1 MIDLH
6 LHSTASDGS
15 LPPALLVR
23 RAKEGRLAAMA
34 LTDHDTLDGL
44 PEAMAAGEDLGIEVL
59 PGVEISL
66 DHGPGTFHMIGLLF
80 DPADAALGAALRR
93 VRGGREERN
102 RRLVERLAELGVPV
116 DMEEVVAYAGG
127 DVVAR
132 PHFAQA
138 LVARGYVGTVKEA
151 FDRWLGKGTPGY
163 VERERLEV
171 EEAIDLVHGAGGVT
185 VLCHP
190 TTLNL
195 DPGPGAEPDGD
206 LVPFVADLAAKGLD
220 AIEVRYSEHDAKQEA
235 VFRAV
240 AERTGL
246 LESGGSDFHGHTKK
260 DIRLGVGRGNLN
272 IPYEVLDHLRERAES
287 IRRRLLP

>member
-1 MIDLH
+1 
-6 LHSTASDGS
+6 
-15 LPPALLVR
+15 
-23 RAKEGRLAAMA
+23 MA

-44 PEAMAAGEDLGIEVL
+44 PEATAAGEEHGIEVL

-80 DPADAALGAALRR
+80 DPFDAALAAALSR

-102 RRLVERLAELGVPV
+102 RKLIDRLAELEVPV

-138 LVARGYVGTVKEA
+138 LVARRYVATVKEA
-151 FDRWLGKGTPGY
+151 FDRYLGKGTPGY
-163 VERERLEV
+163 VERDRLGV
-171 EEAIDLVHGAGGVT
+171 REAIDVVHGAGGVT

-190 TTLNL
+190 STLNL
-195 DPGPGAEPDGD
+195 DAGPGPEPGGE
-206 LVPFVADLAAKGLD
+206 LVEFVAGLAAKGLD
-220 AIEVRYSEHDAKQEA
+220 AIEVRYSEHDARQEA
-235 VFRAV
+235 LFRAV
-240 AERTGL
+240 AGKTGL

-260 DIRLGVGRGNLN
+260 DIRLGVGRGNLD
-272 IPYEVLDHLRERAES
+272 IPYEVLDALRSRAEE
-287 IRRRLLP
+287 IRRRAAR